1 MAIVSAV
8 RDGGRCVLVSCEG
21 GETLEFALSPATA
34 KFVLAGSAHG
44 ADMEL
49 LGGVEKA

>member
-1 MAIVSAV
+1 MGEVCAV
-8 RDGGRCVLVSCEG
+8 RDGGRCVIVSAQS
-21 GETLEFALSPATA
+21 GERLEFALSPATA

-49 LGGVEKA
+49 IDAA